1 MCVNHVSS
9 EGPRTLLKLND
20 ANLDSVFVKTHFLNI
35 DCEYSQW
42 NEMELVTR
50 PGLKGWNVDKEAE
63 AAAAEEKDGSEDAKR
78 KESKA

>member
-1 MCVNHVSS
+1 
-9 EGPRTLLKLND
+9 
-20 ANLDSVFVKTHFLNI
+20 
-35 DCEYSQW
+35 
-42 NEMELVTR
+42 MELVTR